1 MLFVGA
7 QTVFDDLAIGA
18 VLFQLRS
25 AVGKRRGAPEIGVHG
40 LALADHLVLLEQ
52 LGEQDI
58 ECADEHDQQDE
69 EGDLRHDAAFAE
81 RGDEAVGILAFFLH
95 AHRCGPQ
102 AHRSEEHT
110 SELQSLMRIS
120 YAVFRLKK
128 KNNNPTM
135 YTATT

>member
-1 MLFVGA
+1 MGFDGVGQLVMLFVGA

-69 EGDLRHDAAFAE
+69 
-81 RGDEAVGILAFFLH
+81 
-95 AHRCGPQ
+95 
-102 AHRSEEHT
+102 RSEEHT

-120 YAVFRLKK
+120 YAVFCLKK
-128 KNNNPTM
+128 
-135 YTATT
+135 